1 MPKLR
6 LHSLLIL
13 KIIRVLTHQENY
25 GTLEDVLPFIC
36 EHGTSVFLQY
46 SSISH
51 PTIEELMKLYSWN
64 VNGIRAAEKKGFL
77 DWLEETQPDILC
89 LQETKANVDQLG
101 SSLIRDHGYHTYW
114 HSAEK
119 KGYSGVATFKVAS
132 SLRNMII
139 FYSIIFISPTDRRMI
154 FVSNTSSIFMMNYSL
169 SLMNR

>member
-1 MPKLR
+1 M
-6 LHSLLIL
+6 

-119 KGYSGVATFKVAS
+119 KGYS
-132 SLRNMII
+132 
-139 FYSIIFISPTDRRMI
+139 
-154 FVSNTSSIFMMNYSL
+154 L
-169 SLMNR
+169 SLIHI